1 MPRVSQR
8 KVLIEWFLWGIERHQ
23 AHLDQERFEEFLHR
37 TMCQLQQELG
47 DAMDVV
53 MGEYRGDYGDDGSS
67 MTLTVTV
74 TLSETE
80 DSDSISSLLSSEWML
95 LSQGS
100 GEHRSLRMPRG
111 SYATSDL
118 A

>member
-23 AHLDQERFEEFLHR
+23 AHLDQERFEDFLHR
-37 TMCQLQQELG
+37 TMRQLQQELG

-53 MGEYRGDYGDDGSS
+53 MGEYRGDDGDDGSS
-67 MTLTVTV
+67 ITLTVTV

-80 DSDSISSLLSSEWML
+80 DSDSISSLLSSEWDSEDDAFIPM
-95 LSQGS
+95 
-100 GEHRSLRMPRG
+100 SLQE
-111 SYATSDL
+111 TSKVSENIP
-118 A
+118 